1 MPVADDIVGRPLS
14 PAVLL
19 SLFPLFFAL
28 FLDAADATYFQ
39 GVFRALEVDLG
50 LSLIN
55 LSYMQ
60 GVGAVAVMIFGPIW
74 ALVADQKLL
83 NRKMLLVVSCTG
95 WGFVSIS
102 IGRFVTDFW
111 QLLALRFVNAA
122 FLSSGIP

>member
-60 GVGAVAVMIFGPIW
+60 GVGAVAVMIFGPAW
-74 ALVADQKLL
+74 ALVADQRLL

-95 WGFVSIS
+95 SH
-102 IGRFVTDFW
+102 D
-111 QLLALRFVNAA
+111 LRSC
-122 FLSSGIP
+122 LGTGSRP